1 MSAKTLLSLLSIAN
15 LVTALT
21 CPVAG
26 GTSNDSPA
34 ILAALKQC
42 NNGGTVVL
50 DKTYTIGSVLQT
62 DALSNIAIQLSGTI
76 NLSTDLNY
84 WQKNSIQLNYQNA
97 YTAWAIG
104 GSNIH
109 RTSILTSGK
118 IYGGGSFNGGG
129 DAWYSAGKTGPV
141 MLTLLNAKDV
151 LIEHINMNKSPFW
164 HNLVDGCTNV
174 TYSHVNMNS
183 VQNNGKQAQNTVERS
198 TNPASWDTY
207 RSSQVTIEDC
217 TIINGDDCV
226 SFKPNSTDIVVK
238 NLYCQGSHGIS
249 VGSLGQYAGQVDIVQ
264 NIYAKNI
271 TMVNASNGAR
281 IKAWGGSPSATSTKG
296 GGKGFVQ
303 NVTFEDFVMKNV
315 DRPIVIDQCYMT
327 NADSCA
333 QYPSGVRISDIH
345 YIDITGTG
353 GKASEVVNMVCSD
366 ICNDITATGTKLVGT
381 KGNSE
386 YICKN
391 IASVDKLDFPCSATG
406 VTVGGTSKTTKSAK
420 STHT

>member
-1 MSAKTLLSLLSIAN
+1 MAAKTLISVISVLSLVSSA
-15 LVTALT
+15 AGLT
-21 CPVAG
+21 CQVAG
-26 GTSNDSPA
+26 GASDDSPA

-50 DKTYTIGSVLQT
+50 DNTYTIGSVLKT

-76 NLSTDLNY
+76 SLSTDLNY
-84 WQKNSIQLNYQNA
+84 WQKNSIQLGYQDA

-109 RTSILTSGK
+109 
-118 IYGGGSFNGGG
+118 IYGGGSYNGGG
-129 DAWYSAGKTGPV
+129 DAWYSAGKTGPI
-141 MLTLLNAKDV
+141 MLTLLNAKNV

-183 VQNNGKQAQNTVERS
+183 VQTSGKQAQNTDG
-198 TNPASWDTY
+198 WDTY
-207 RSSQVTIEDC
+207 RSSQVTITDC

-226 SFKPNSTDIVVK
+226 SFKPNSTDILVQ

-249 VGSLGQYAGQVDIVQ
+249 VGSLGQYAGQVDIV
-264 NIYAKNI
+264 KNVHTKNV

-281 IKAWGGSPSATSTKG
+281 IKAWGGSASATSTKG
-296 GGKGFVQ
+296 GGTGLVQ
-303 NVTFEDFVMKNV
+303 NITFEDFVMKNV
-315 DRPIVIDQCYMT
+315 DLPVVIDQCYMT
-327 NADSCA
+327 SADACA
-333 QYPSGVRISDIH
+333 QHPSGVRIADVH
-345 YIDITGTG
+345 YVNVAGTG
-353 GKASEVVNMVCSD
+353 GKASEVVSMVCSD
-366 ICNDITATGTKLVGT
+366 VCEDITATGTRLVGT
-381 KGNSE
+381 KGTSE

-406 VTVGGTSKTTKSAK
+406 VTVGGTSKTSKSAK
-420 STHT
+420 PTSTKH

>member
-1 MSAKTLLSLLSIAN
+1 MVFQTLITLLSVLSSAA
-15 LVTALT
+15 ALT
-21 CPVAG
+21 CQVPG
-26 GTSNDSPA
+26 GTSDDSPA

-62 DALSNIAIQLSGTI
+62 ESLSNVAIQLSGTVS
-76 NLSTDLNY
+76 LSTDINY
-84 WQKNSIQLNYQNA
+84 WQKNSIQLTYQDA

-104 GSNIH
+104 GTNIH
-109 RTSILTSGK
+109 IF
-118 IYGGGSFNGGG
+118 GGGTYNGGG
-129 DAWYSAGKTGPV
+129 DAWYSAGKTGPI
-141 MLTLLNAKDV
+141 MLTLLNAKNV

-183 VQNNGKQAQNTVERS
+183 IQTNGKQAQNTVLYE
-198 TNPASWDTY
+198 TNCRSWDTY
-207 RSSQVTIEDC
+207 RSSQVTITDC

-226 SFKPNSTDIVVK
+226 SFKPNSTDILVQ

-264 NIYAKNI
+264 NVHAKNI

-296 GGKGFVQ
+296 GGTGLVQ
-303 NVTFEDFVMKNV
+303 NITFEDFTMKNV
-315 DRPIVIDQCYMT
+315 DLPVVIDQCYQT
-327 NADSCA
+327 SADTCA
-333 QYPSGVRISDIH
+333 QYPSGVRISDVH

-353 GKASEVVNMVCSD
+353 GKASEVVTMVCSD
-366 ICNDITATGTKLVGT
+366 ICEDITATGTKLVGT
-381 KGNSE
+381 KGSSE
-386 YICKN
+386 YICQN
-391 IASVDKLDFPCSATG
+391 IASVDKLDFPCSASG
-406 VTVGGTSKTTKSAK
+406 ITVGGTTKTTKSAK
-420 STHT
+420 PTATKSKS